1 MSASG
6 LDLGA
11 IGNGTVAALV
21 DGRARIVWC
30 CFPRFDADP
39 MFCALLR
46 PAGGGGMFEIEVE
59 GASRFEQRY
68 LPNSAVLRTEIANGG
83 DGRVAITDFSG
94 SVEIQVGYAGRATCG
109 LTE

>member
-94 SVEIQVGYAGRATCG
+94 LLKFKWVMPGERHAG
-109 LTE
+109 